1 MFVVFSNLLCL
12 RVFSIILVDATRE
25 IKISSQS
32 TLRFVNFLEYPSHSL
47 DTTKRIQASNVGKDL
62 DCSMKCFNTPSCT
75 SLNMASAEDEDNTL
89 WCELLFDEIFNNS
102 QNLKQNSTSR
112 HVTKWSPCI
121 NAPCQNGGS
130 CVPNYNDDS
139 YRCLCRI
146 GFDGDNC
153 QIDTDDCSPDSCYN
167 GGTCVDGIN
176 AYTCV
181 CANGFHSG
189 NNCRCR
195 VNWTLFNNHCYKYFQ
210 DQLRGYSEAKAQCE
224 TFGASLATIHSKE
237 ENDYLWSLFS
247 QSGHNVWVGGN
258 DETVDGSWVW
268 EDGMAWGGFTLWDSV
283 EPNGGSSE
291 NCLEIQRKNGK
302 WNDIPCTQ
310 LRYYICKN

>member
-32 TLRFVNFLEYPSHSL
+32 TLRFVNFVEYPSHYL

-89 WCELLFDEIFNNS
+89 WCELLFDDIFNNS

-189 NNCRCR
+189 NNCRNEHR
-195 VNWTLFNNHCYKYFQ
+195 Y
-210 DQLRGYSEAKAQCE
+210 
-224 TFGASLATIHSKE
+224 
-237 ENDYLWSLFS
+237 DYLWSLFS

-258 DETVDGSWVW
+258 DEAVDGSWVW

-302 WNDIPCTQ
+302 WNDISCTL